1 MVACTGGGCAES
13 PDRFVINTKEEGMCR
28 VIQNLFQFSQS
39 INRITN
45 LIIIVLRNPDI
56 TFLENSV
63 DLDQMASYEA
73 I

>member
-28 VIQNLFQFSQS
+28 VIQNLCQLIQS

-45 LIIIVLRNPDI
+45 FIILVLLNPDI
-56 TFLENSV
+56 SFLENSV
-63 DLDQMASYEA
+63 DLDQMAS
-73 I
+73 